1 MAYNI
6 YFDICAL
13 LIQVLIIFMVFYRNM
28 TKTSTGKCFLSLLVI
43 STITTL
49 LDIFSVAKKFN
60 YWSLVTFEY
69 LYLAFRV
76 ATSIVFL
83 FYLVSLTE
91 SKTVLLKKKW
101 PVIVLAFPYI
111 VLLGIL
117 ISNSVSHLIFFY
129 DFNEEIGLYKLVA
142 GKLYFMLFVVSFT
155 YYVIGLFYIT
165 YYRKL
170 INKDRLLC
178 LYLIYPLNLI
188 AVIIQFIFP
197 QYLLEMFATA
207 LALLFIIITVERPE
221 QVLDP
226 DNGLRKY
233 STFVSDSYKAMILKK
248 SVTIICVNVINF
260 TTIRKLLSH
269 NELIILK
276 QEISR
281 IIDAEAQNYVKRRE
295 LYSLGQGRFLVVT
308 ENDDFYATRKL
319 ANSLRIALNDKFKVK
334 GSLLELLSNVMIF
347 NCPDDIKE
355 SQMSVNV
362 IESFCKNDHIMDYLY
377 DLSSIKNKKD
387 ILIVNNIDTILERG
401 FTNKSYHV
409 YYQPIFDT
417 ENERFNSAEALL
429 RLEDVEFGFISPA
442 IFIPYAEKN
451 GMIHKIGYYVLEE
464 VCKFI
469 ASDAFLDLGVEYI
482 EVNLSTVQCMK
493 DDFYEKLIEIIEKY
507 KISPEKINLE
517 ITETSDQF
525 SENLM
530 KKNIEKLHEKGF
542 TFSLDDYGTG
552 YSNLTRISLLPLR
565 IIKIDKTFVDQMSDV
580 KMQGILKHTIN
591 MIKSM
596 NVKIVVEGV
605 ETKEALQLF
614 KKYNCE
620 YIQGYYFSKPLPL
633 NKYIEFINSNK

>member
-469 ASDAFLDLGVEYI
+469 ASDAFLDLGIEYI

-620 YIQGYYFSKPLPL
+620 YIQGYYFSRPLPL